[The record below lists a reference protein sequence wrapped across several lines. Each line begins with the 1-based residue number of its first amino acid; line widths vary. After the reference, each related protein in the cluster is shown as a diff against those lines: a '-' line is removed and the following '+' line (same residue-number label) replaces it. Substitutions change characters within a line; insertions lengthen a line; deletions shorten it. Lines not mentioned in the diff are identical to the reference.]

1 MRNFYEEQEI
11 PSSKRAKFMVQ
22 EASAVSTHDNSLNP
36 MDENS
41 PLGLKLRKSPSLLD
55 LVQLSLSCRKN
66 QEGLGYVDTVKSI
79 QNAREIENQRCMV
92 VHTSAA
98 DKKKATNF
106 SASIL
111 RIGSWEC
118 VSRYEGDLVV
128 KCYFAKRKLVWEVLE
143 GGLKS
148 KIEIQ
153 WSDITDLK
161 ATCPE
166 NKPSILDIELSRPP
180 MFFKESNPQPRK
192 HTIWQ
197 ATSDFTGGQA
207 TMYRRHLLQ
216 FPEGVLDKN
225 YESLIQSDAR
235 LNMLSNKDLSSTD
248 SPFFDSRFAPFS
260 HHHHQISYWPR
271 QENLSH
277 LLPQS
282 QSAYLN
288 SDCYLPPLTSL
299 AETQKI
305 AMAAPISVMIPNYDQ
320 SLLEDRER
328 LSAAADTSDSTSQE
342 ETSRSSN
349 KRTIDEI
356 AQYLLG
362 DSVTPDHE
370 HSIVNRLSS
379 TMRSLSQKDFHQ
391 WLQNKNVESR
401 DYVPTGESSM
411 EMYSGRW

>member
-1 MRNFYEEQEI
+1 MRNFYEEHQI
-11 PSSKRAKFMVQ
+11 PSSKRAKYMVQ
-22 EASAVSTHDNSLNP
+22 EASAASTESSLNT
-36 MDENS
+36 MVENS

-55 LVQLSLSCRKN
+55 LVQLSLSRMKN
-66 QEGLGYVDTVKSI
+66 QEGLQYHTVRSV
-79 QNAREIENQRCMV
+79 QDAGQIENQRCTV
-92 VHTSAA
+92 VHTSAI

-153 WSDITDLK
+153 WSDITGIK

-166 NKPSILDIELSRPP
+166 NKPSTLDIELSRPP

-207 TMYRRHLLQ
+207 TIYRRHLLQ

-225 YESLIQSDAR
+225 YQSLIQSDAR
-235 LNMLSNKDLSSTD
+235 LNMLSKKDLTSTD
-248 SPFFDSRFAPFS
+248 FPFFDSRFAPFS
-260 HHHHQISYWPR
+260 HHQISYWPR
-271 QENLSH
+271 EDNLSH

-282 QSAYLN
+282 QSVYLN
-288 SDCYLPPLTSL
+288 SDSYLPPLTIL
-299 AETQKI
+299 PETQKI
-305 AMAAPISVMIPNYDQ
+305 AMAAPISLMTHNYEQ
-320 SLLEDRER
+320 SQLEDWER
-328 LSAAADTSDSTSQE
+328 ISAVDTSDSVSQE

-349 KRTIDEI
+349 KRTLEEI

-362 DSVTPDHE
+362 DTVPPDHD
-370 HSIVNRLSS
+370 HSSIDRLSS
-379 TMRSLSQKDFHQ
+379 TMRSLHQKDFHQ
-391 WLQNKNVESR
+391 WLKNNNVESC
-401 DYVPTGESSM
+401 DYVPISESSM
-411 EMYSGRW
+411 EMYPRRW

>member
-11 PSSKRAKFMVQ
+11 PNSKRARFMIQ
-22 EASAVSTHDNSLNP
+22 ETSAASTDTSLNT
-36 MDENS
+36 MDGNS

-55 LVQLSLSCRKN
+55 LVQLSLSRMKN
-66 QEGLGYVDTVKSI
+66 QEALGYHTVGSI
-79 QNAREIENQRCMV
+79 QGPEDIENQRCTV
-92 VHTSAA
+92 VHSTAN

-153 WSDITDLK
+153 WSDITGLK

-166 NKPSILDIELSRPP
+166 NKSSTLDIELSRPP

-207 TMYRRHLLQ
+207 TIYRKHFLQ

-225 YESLIQSDAR
+225 YQSLVQSDAR
-235 LNMLSNKDLSSTD
+235 LNLLSKKGLAGTEF
-248 SPFFDSRFAPFS
+248 PFFDSRFAPFS
-260 HHHHQISYWPR
+260 HHQISYWPR
-271 QENLSH
+271 EENLSH

-282 QSAYLN
+282 QSVYLN
-288 SDCYLPPLTSL
+288 SDCYLPPLASL
-299 AETQKI
+299 PETQKM
-305 AMAAPISVMIPNYDQ
+305 AMAAPISLMTPNYDLSQ
-320 SLLEDRER
+320 LEDRER
-328 LSAAADTSDSTSQE
+328 LSAVDTSDSMSQE
-342 ETSRSSN
+342 ETSRLSN
-349 KRTIDEI
+349 KRTLDEI

-362 DSVTPDHE
+362 DTATPDQE
-370 HSIVNRLSS
+370 QSMINKLTS
-379 TMRSLSQKDFHQ
+379 TMRSLRQKEFHQ
-391 WLQNKNVESR
+391 WLRNNNVENC

-411 EMYSGRW
+411 EMYPRRW

>member
-1 MRNFYEEQEI
+1 MKIFHEEHGI

-22 EASAVSTHDNSLNP
+22 EASSVSTDHPLSST
-36 MDENS
+36 DENS

-55 LVQLSLSCRKN
+55 LVELSLSCLKN
-66 QEGLGYVDTVKSI
+66 QESLGYVHTVRSI
-79 QNAREIENQRCMV
+79 QEAGEIENQRCTV
-92 VHTSAA
+92 VETNALY
-98 DKKKATNF
+98 KKKATNF

-153 WSDITDLK
+153 WSDITGLK

-166 NKPSILDIELSRPP
+166 NKPATLVIELSRPP

-197 ATSDFTGGQA
+197 ATYDFTGGQA
-207 TMYRRHLLQ
+207 TIYRRHFLQ

-235 LNMLSNKDLSSTD
+235 LNILSNKDLESTD
-248 SPFFDSRFAPFS
+248 SPFFDSRFAHFS
-260 HHHHQISYWPR
+260 HHQISYWPG
-271 QENLSH
+271 EDSLSH

-282 QSAYLN
+282 VYLN
-288 SDCYLPPLTSL
+288 SSGYLPPLTSL
-299 AETQKI
+299 PETQKI
-305 AMAAPISVMIPNYDQ
+305 EMAAPISVMIPNYNQ
-320 SLLEDRER
+320 SHLEDREW
-328 LSAAADTSDSTSQE
+328 LSAADTSDSTSQE
-342 ETSRSSN
+342 QISRSSN
-349 KRTIDEI
+349 KRTLDEI

-362 DSVTPDHE
+362 DTLPPDYE
-370 HSIVNRLSS
+370 HSIVDRLTS
-379 TMRSLSQKDFHQ
+379 TMRSLRQTDFHRT
-391 WLQNKNVESR
+391 SR
-401 DYVPTGESSM
+401 SIISPQH
-411 EMYSGRW
+411 